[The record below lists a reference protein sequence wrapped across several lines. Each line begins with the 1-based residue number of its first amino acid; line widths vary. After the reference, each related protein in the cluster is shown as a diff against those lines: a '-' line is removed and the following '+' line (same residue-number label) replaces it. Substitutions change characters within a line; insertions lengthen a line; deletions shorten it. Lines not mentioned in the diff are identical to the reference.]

1 MPRRV
6 HLETALVDE
15 IRQATS
21 GNYVLGDARISAEI
35 EAMRRRRVTPGKAGR
50 PGKD

>member
-15 IRQATS
+15 IRQ
-21 GNYVLGDARISAEI
+21 GNNVLGDARMSAEI
-35 EAMRRRRVTPGKAGR
+35 EAMLRRRVTPGKAGR